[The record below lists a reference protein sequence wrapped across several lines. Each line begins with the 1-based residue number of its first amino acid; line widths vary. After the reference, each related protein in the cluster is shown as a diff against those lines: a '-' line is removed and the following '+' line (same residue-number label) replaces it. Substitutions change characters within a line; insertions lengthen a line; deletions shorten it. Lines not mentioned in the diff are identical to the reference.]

1 MRIYRIER
9 DGDWALP
16 ATEAFLDANLARAQ
30 PRDDVEIVFVQHLL
44 PDTAHYLKVLAGS
57 GFKVLAIYGIEY
69 STKPEAVEAIRGLG
83 IQVESL
89 PVAQIPSALESLF
102 RSRQSAGSSGSK
114 RRVLLQ
120 EVGGYAANLL
130 ARDPDL
136 LAESCLGIVE
146 ETRQGL
152 WRYQEVEN
160 PAVPVVEIA
169 STRLKRIEAIYVGE
183 AVARALETDLL
194 VLGRTLAGLPITV
207 LGFGDIGSCCAV
219 AFRSRGAIVAVYD
232 PDPTRLVE
240 AVGSGFLVF
249 GRREALRHGRV
260 IVGASGQQSLTLDDI
275 GHMSEG
281 AVLVSASSKQV
292 EFPVSE
298 LLSSATRNVE
308 IAPRL
313 TKLVFENGDN
323 IVLVND
329 GFPVNFES
337 LSLPAFVSDLL
348 FCQISSA
355 ICCVTSGD
363 LQPGL
368 HTLGESEQ
376 EKIAKTWMDC
386 YFPELGSE
394 SVPKTE
400 QVI

>member
-16 ATEAFLDANLARAQ
+16 ASEALLDASLARGQ
-30 PRDDVEIVFVQHLL
+30 LRNDVDIVFVQHLL
-44 PDTAHYLKVLAGS
+44 PDTAHYLKVLTDL
-57 GFKVLAIYGIEY
+57 GFQVLTVYGIEY
-69 STKPEAVEAIRGLG
+69 STKPEVVDSILDLG
-83 IQVESL
+83 IRVESL
-89 PVAQIPSALESLF
+89 PIAQIPSALESLF
-102 RSRQSAGSSGSK
+102 RSRRSTGGNGSE

-160 PAVPVVEIA
+160 PAVPIVEIA
-169 STRLKRIEAIYVGE
+169 STRLKRIEATYVGE
-183 AVARALETDLL
+183 AVARALEAVLL
-194 VLGRTLAGLPITV
+194 VLGHTLAGLPMTV
-207 LGFGDIGSCCAV
+207 LGFGDIGSSCAT
-219 AFRSRGAIVAVYD
+219 ALRSRGAIVAVYD
-232 PDPTRLVE
+232 PDPIRLVE

-249 GRREALRHGRV
+249 SRREALRHGRV
-260 IVGASGQQSLTLDDI
+260 IVGASGQRSLALDDI

-292 EFPVSE
+292 EFPVPE
-298 LLSSATRNVE
+298 LLSSATQNVE
-308 IAPRL
+308 IAPGL
-313 TKLVFENGDN
+313 TKLTFENGDN
-323 IVLVND
+323 IVLVNE
-329 GFPVNFES
+329 GFPANFES

-355 ICCVTSGD
+355 ICCVTSGGMR
-363 LQPGL
+363 PGL

-376 EKIAKTWMDC
+376 EEIAKTWLNC
-386 YFPELGSE
+386 YFPEQS
-394 SVPKTE
+394 SWPVTKD
-400 QVI
+400 